1 MKVGSN
7 SLCPCGSAQKYK
19 KCCAI
24 FHRGSSAKTAL
35 QLMKSRYSAF
45 VCNEYK
51 YIIKTTH
58 PENSDYTQDVNTWK
72 NSILEFSK
80 NTQFKGL
87 TILEFI
93 EEERESFVTFHAQL
107 FQNATDIS
115 FTEKS
120 RFLKQNNQWLY
131 HSAEFINE

>member
-7 SLCPCGSAQKYK
+7 SLCPCGSHQKYK
-19 KCCAI
+19 KCCSI
-24 FHRGSSAKTAL
+24 FHKGSLAKTAL

-58 PENSDYTQDVNTWK
+58 PQNSDYTQDLNAWK

-80 NTQFKGL
+80 NSDFKEL
-87 TILEFI
+87 SILDVI
-93 EEERESFVTFHAQL
+93 EGEDESFVTFHVDIVQHG
-107 FQNATDIS
+107 TDIS